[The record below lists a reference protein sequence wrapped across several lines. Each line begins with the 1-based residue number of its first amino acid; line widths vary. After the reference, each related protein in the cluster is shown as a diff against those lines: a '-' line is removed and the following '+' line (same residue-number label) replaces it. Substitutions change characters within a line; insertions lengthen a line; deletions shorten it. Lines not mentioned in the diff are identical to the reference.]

1 LENQPGKKNRR
12 GLKIVFGLLS
22 VIVLGVSVYVYSVY
36 HNVNNTAEAI
46 YTPVE
51 TEDYRNFSG
60 TAATSDSATTSA
72 VSTAASDAATTSDST
87 ATSADSTAASDA
99 AMISDEGAAMTNT
112 EAATNP
118 SELVEQGESISIL
131 LLGIDTGD
139 LGRTE
144 QGRSDSMIV
153 ATINPNTEK
162 TTLLSIPRDTYAEIV
177 GYGTWDK
184 INHAYAFGGTAMSI
198 NSVQNLLNIP
208 IDFYV
213 SVNMEGIKEVV
224 DAVGGVDVNSP
235 IAFNQNGYDFVVGTN
250 HLDGEAALSFSRM
263 RYEDPAGDTG
273 RQGRQRLVIEAVL
286 RKLATPETLMNYQ
299 TILAS
304 LSANVQTNFQ
314 MTDYLSLRSN
324 DYLASAN
331 NIQQEQLGGA
341 GGMMDGIYYNFV
353 DDAEL
358 ARVQSLM
365 QGELELD

>member
-1 LENQPGKKNRR
+1 MMRSVCLLTGKKENKLKNQPGKKNRR

-60 TAATSDSATTSA
+60 TAATSDSA
-72 VSTAASDAATTSDST
+72 

-99 AMISDEGAAMTNT
+99 AVIQDEGAATSDT
-112 EAATNP
+112 VAISDP

-198 NSVQNLLNIP
+198 NSVQKLLNIP

-235 IAFNQNGYDFVVGTN
+235 IAFNQNGYDFAVGSN
-250 HLDGEAALSFSRM
+250 HLDGEAALAFSRM

-299 TILAS
+299 AILDS

-314 MTDYLSLRSN
+314 MSDYLSLRSN
-324 DYLASAN
+324 DYLAAAN

-358 ARVQSLM
+358 ARVQALM